1 MPSSPAPLAHRCAAT
16 GLDRLSAQAPGL
28 SSRDERL
35 HPNTC
40 ARGAQDG
47 PDPGHGSS
55 SSGNPQ
61 RMGSAARRLRR
72 WDSVAGKAVRRG
84 CLRGRADGGDR
95 DVQADDG
102 REDEPS
108 RRKTISTMLRS
119 SAGASPCPRGHG
131 RKQVQERHGSRRFRP
146 AVAGCS
152 RVSRSSDQA
161 LWSALRLMRVLLR
174 ASQPEP
180 MRSLE
185 LRCRPSD
192 RPSNN
197 VAAETHWWYPA
208 PAAR

>member
-1 MPSSPAPLAHRCAAT
+1 MPSSLAPLAHRCAAT

-119 SAGASPCPRGHG
+119 SAGASPCPRGHRRRTG
-131 RKQVQERHGSRRFRP
+131 SGASWLTAVPTSRRRLL
-146 AVAGCS
+146 AGEPIKRS
-152 RVSRSSDQA
+152 GALVSASAHASSVKGITA
-161 LWSALRLMRVLLR
+161 
-174 ASQPEP
+174 
-180 MRSLE
+180 
-185 LRCRPSD
+185 
-192 RPSNN
+192 
-197 VAAETHWWYPA
+197 
-208 PAAR
+208 